1 MENIQQMILEQLR
14 TITAETQRIPQILA
28 QLDAISAAQHR
39 LEQRDEEQ
47 AQAIAELKS
56 RNHEFVASFTI
67 LSGELK
73 QVQRDIDGLKQEVMP
88 LNMAIRT
95 INATSL
101 RVEKL
106 ETAALGKD
114 RREQF
119 DATMKELDD
128 WRPLIKGVRW
138 FLLIARGILATAIV
152 TGILWAVGQSGVLG
166 P

>member
-1 MENIQQMILEQLR
+1 LENIQQMILEQLR

-28 QLDAISAAQHR
+28 QLEVISTAQHR

-47 AQAIAELKS
+47 AAAIADLKS
-56 RNHEFVASFTI
+56 RNHEFVASFTV
-67 LSGELK
+67 LSSELK
-73 QVQRDIDGLKQEVMP
+73 QLARDIDGLKQEVMP

-106 ETAALGKD
+106 EGAALGKE
-114 RREQF
+114 RRELF

-138 FLLIARGILATAIV
+138 FLLIAGGILATAVV